1 MSRIVVL
8 GEGTRVAPFAL
19 AGAGVVAAEDAPSV
33 CAAWRALAADVAI
46 VVLTP
51 AAAAAVAAAGL
62 TPRAGAL
69 AVTLP

>member
-19 AGAGVVAAEDAPSV
+19 AGAGVVAAEDAASA
-33 CAAWRALAADVAI
+33 CAAFGALAADAAI

-51 AAAAAVAAAGL
+51 AAAAAIAAAGL
-62 TPRAGAL
+62 VPRTGVL
-69 AVTLP
+69 SVTLP